1 MLKVPVR
8 GCTVGFPTVQQI
20 TSAVASTNCN
30 NPSGVQHIG
39 NSQFLVPH
47 MKFTCS
53 GVVTSL
59 TIGAETPPNNGH
71 TPLVLLIWRPV
82 NTTTYR
88 LNSSLQLG
96 FQFLDFMTCN
106 VYGKMLNET
115 DQLAVEDGDIL
126 GVYQDRFNSNPRSSY
141 ELYFQSSTTEIYQ
154 YAKMSSSVLDEFITP
169 SGSGIMME
177 PLVTVGKLIK

>member
-1 MLKVPVR
+1 MR
-8 GCTVGFPTVQQI
+8 GCTVGFPTLQQI
-20 TSAVASTNCN
+20 TSAAASTNCN
-30 NPSGVQHIG
+30 NPSGVQHIE
-39 NSQFLVPH
+39 NAQFLVPH
-47 MKFTCS
+47 MNFTCS

-59 TIGAETPPNNGH
+59 TIGAETPMSNGR
-71 TPLVLLIWRPV
+71 TPLLLQIWRPV

-96 FQFLDFMTCN
+96 FQVLDLTSDCN
-106 VYGKMLNET
+106 VYSTMLAAN
-115 DQLAVEDGDIL
+115 DQFLVEEGDIL

-154 YAKMSSSVLDEFITP
+154 YAKMSLSVLDEFITP

-177 PLVTVGKLIK
+177 PLVTVGKLIE